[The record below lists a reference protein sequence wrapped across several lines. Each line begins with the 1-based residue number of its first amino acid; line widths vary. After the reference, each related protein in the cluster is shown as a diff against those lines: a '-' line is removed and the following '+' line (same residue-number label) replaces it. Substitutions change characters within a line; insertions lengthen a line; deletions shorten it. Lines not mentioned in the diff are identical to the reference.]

1 MLNQHFI
8 PIGRNLAIL
17 SIFGIY
23 SGPIR
28 YLAMIRPPRLASDFA
43 ACCWIPLFA
52 LRCEVARRPELASR
66 PQPLALLAP
75 HAGRRLWQVAP
86 LARRAGVRPGMT
98 VNQAIGLCPTLKLCE
113 PDPVHYDE
121 QFARLVAALVTVSPV
136 VEPSELGRV
145 FVGTDGLEGLYGA
158 PTEQME
164 KIECV
169 VRGAWC
175 STARTED
182 PVTTDSNH
190 VPRTTLISS
199 SVRFGWGK
207 GKFVSWVAATRARPG
222 AAVIVRAGEEEQFLS
237 VQPLAAL
244 PLDPDT
250 HRRLRQLGIKT
261 LGALAAIP
269 EEAVVSQFGR
279 AGRRLWRLAAG
290 RISEPV
296 MGQAAPEPIVAALS
310 FFSPVGELELLGHA
324 MDNLI
329 ERALRDP
336 RRSGWRVQVVRLRAE
351 LEHGA
356 SWLAAAALKDPSAV
370 RERIAAPLKTQLERS
385 PPAGA
390 VERLV
395 VEFTGFAP
403 GTTELQ
409 LFARDANAAARAG
422 RRRALRSAAREIALR
437 IKRPMLYHVIEVQP
451 WSRLPERRYA
461 LIDFDT

>member
-28 YLAMIRPPRLASDFA
+28 FLAMIRPPRLASDFA

-136 VEPSELGRV
+136 VEPSELGRAY
-145 FVGTDGLEGLYGA
+145 VGTDGLEGLYGK
-158 PTEQME
+158 PE
-164 KIECV
+164 KIVETIMGEMRSAHTPHSALRV
-169 VRGAWC
+169 
-175 STARTED
+175 
-182 PVTTDSNH
+182 
-190 VPRTTLISS
+190 
-199 SVRFGWGK
+199 GWGK

-296 MGQAAPEPIVAALS
+296 MGQAAPEPIVAALA

-356 SWLAAAALKDPSAV
+356 SWLAAATLKDPSAV